1 MAHDSEYMII
11 KSIEFHD
18 IYFHVHVETNF
29 KWQLQLK
36 LFFKTV
42 IKPFADENA
51 IIFRSGLL
59 NKKILF

>member
-1 MAHDSEYMII
+1 MWKQTI
-11 KSIEFHD
+11 
-18 IYFHVHVETNF
+18 

>member
-1 MAHDSEYMII
+1 MIFI
-11 KSIEFHD
+11 FMFMWKQTI
-18 IYFHVHVETNF
+18 